1 MDIDSIFSSLIIEKG
16 YKKKKTIIVDKVV
29 MNSKEVEVN
38 SLFIAI
44 RGGNAYVEEAL
55 KKGAFVIYDDEK
67 IDLYENE
74 NVFLVEDSV
83 KFMQELAHSWRKVL
97 NTKIIGITGSNGK
110 TTVKDM
116 IFQILSTKYK
126 VKKTEGN
133 YNNHIGLPF
142 TLLRSDLDDDYMI
155 LEMGMSDFGEIDLLA
170 KISEPN
176 IGIITNIGDSHL
188 EFLKTRENVFIAKTE
203 LLPYLKDFLVIN
215 NDDQYLN
222 NINNSLNDK
231 SYKVYYINK
240 VDDYIDTELK
250 SILNITN
257 NNRYMYKLEKIN
269 HEGSQFIFYYYTN
282 LKNMEINDNKILKK
296 INIKTNII
304 GEHNISNLCL
314 AITCALNLDVS
325 EQQILES
332 VSNIKLTDM
341 RFQKLE
347 VNDVIYINDAYNASP
362 ISMEK
367 SIKTFSEI
375 YNDNTYKIIVL
386 GDMLE
391 LGEDEKKFHEDVKD
405 YLIDAN
411 YNSIFLFGKRMKYLY
426 EELTNNVE
434 KSNEIQH
441 FDSKEEIKKEILKL
455 KKEAKSREER
465 VVVLLKG
472 SRGMKLEEVIEK
484 GL

>member
-29 MNSKEVEVN
+29 MNSKEVEEN
-38 SLFIAI
+38 ILFIAI

-142 TLLRSDLDDDYMI
+142 TLLRSDLNDDYMI

-231 SYKVYYINK
+231 SYKVYSINK

-257 NNRYMYKLEKIN
+257 NNKYMYKLEKIN

-282 LKNMEINDNKILKK
+282 PKNMEINDNKILKK
-296 INIKTNII
+296 MNIKTNII

-391 LGEDEKKFHEDVKD
+391 LGENENKFHEDVKD

>member
-16 YKKKKTIIVDKVV
+16 YKKKKTTIVDKVV
-29 MNSKEVEVN
+29 MNSKEVEEN

-215 NDDQYLN
+215 DDDQYLN

>member
-215 NDDQYLN
+215 DDDQYLN

-391 LGEDEKKFHEDVKD
+391 LGENEKKFHEDVKD

-411 YNSIFLFGKRMKYLY
+411 YNSVFLFGKRMKYLY

-434 KSNEIQH
+434 KSNEIQY

>member
-29 MNSKEVEVN
+29 MNSKEVEEN

-215 NDDQYLN
+215 DDDQYLN

-296 INIKTNII
+296 MNIKTNII

-391 LGEDEKKFHEDVKD
+391 LGENEKKFHEDVKD

-411 YNSIFLFGKRMKYLY
+411 YNSVFLFGKRMKYLY

>member
-215 NDDQYLN
+215 DDDQYLN

-391 LGEDEKKFHEDVKD
+391 LGENEKKFHEDVKD

>member
-215 NDDQYLN
+215 DDDQYLN

-296 INIKTNII
+296 MNIKTNII

-391 LGEDEKKFHEDVKD
+391 LGENEKKFHEDVKD

>member
-29 MNSKEVEVN
+29 MNSKEVEEN

-215 NDDQYLN
+215 DDDQYLN

-296 INIKTNII
+296 MNIKTNII

-391 LGEDEKKFHEDVKD
+391 LGENEKKFHEDVKD

>member
-29 MNSKEVEVN
+29 MNSKEVEEN

-222 NINNSLNDK
+222 KINNSLNDK
-231 SYKVYYINK
+231 SYKVYSINK

-257 NNRYMYKLEKIN
+257 NNKYMYKLEKIN

-282 LKNMEINDNKILKK
+282 PKNMEINDNKILKK
-296 INIKTNII
+296 MNIKTNII
-304 GEHNISNLCL
+304 GEHNINNLCL

-391 LGEDEKKFHEDVKD
+391 LGENEKKFHEDVKD
-405 YLIDAN
+405 YLINAN

-426 EELTNNVE
+426 EELTNDIE

-441 FDSKEEIKKEILKL
+441 FDSKEEIKKEILKV

>member
-29 MNSKEVEVN
+29 MNSKEVEEN

-215 NDDQYLN
+215 DDDQYLN

>member
-215 NDDQYLN
+215 DDDQYLN

-296 INIKTNII
+296 MNIKTNII

-391 LGEDEKKFHEDVKD
+391 LGENEKKFHEDVKD

-411 YNSIFLFGKRMKYLY
+411 YNSVFLFGKRMKYLY

>member
-29 MNSKEVEVN
+29 MNSKEVEEN

-215 NDDQYLN
+215 DDDQYLN

-296 INIKTNII
+296 MNIKTNII

-391 LGEDEKKFHEDVKD
+391 LGENEKKFHEDVKD

-411 YNSIFLFGKRMKYLY
+411 YNSVFLFGKRMKYLY

-434 KSNEIQH
+434 KSNEIQY